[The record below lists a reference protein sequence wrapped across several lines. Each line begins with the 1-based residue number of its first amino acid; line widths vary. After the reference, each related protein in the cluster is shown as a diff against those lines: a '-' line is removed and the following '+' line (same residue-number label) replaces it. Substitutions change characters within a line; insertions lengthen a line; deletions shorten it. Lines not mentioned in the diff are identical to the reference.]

1 MVLLITLAG
10 ACSRRAHMFL
20 FLERSCRSADCT
32 LLQALPS
39 VDDGPVRLVSGY
51 TVILATATVLDVGSV
66 EGVIDI

>member
-1 MVLLITLAG
+1 
-10 ACSRRAHMFL
+10 MFL